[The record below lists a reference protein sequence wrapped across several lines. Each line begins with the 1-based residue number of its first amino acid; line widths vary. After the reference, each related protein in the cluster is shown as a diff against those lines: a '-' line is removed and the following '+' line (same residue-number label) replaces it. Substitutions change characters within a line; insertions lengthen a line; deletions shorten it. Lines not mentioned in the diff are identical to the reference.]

1 MTSFQQMLTITS
13 GVLFVIGFLPYAIAI
28 VRGKTKPAKASWIIW
43 ASMDSVLL
51 AGMFAKGAMNGQILG
66 AVLGAW
72 IIVAL
77 ALKFGTPGWTKLD
90 KFCLVGTVLGVTLWW
105 IFNNPLLGIVI
116 NLSVGFIGS
125 MPTIVSAWQD
135 PNREDKLAWTIFWA
149 SCVIAV
155 WAIPSWTIADAG
167 QPLTFFTIET
177 VMMYILYFR
186 RAPNQLVA

>member
-13 GVLFVIGFLPYAIAI
+13 GALFVIGFLPYGIAI

-51 AGMFAKGAMNGQILG
+51 AGMFAKGAVNGQILG

-90 KFCLVGTVLGVTLWW
+90 KFCLAGTVLGVTLWW
-105 IFNNPLLGIVI
+105 IFGNPLLGIVI

-125 MPTIVSAWQD
+125 MPTIASAWQD
-135 PNREDKLAWTIFWA
+135 PSREDKFAWTIFWA
-149 SCVIAV
+149 SV
-155 WAIPSWTIADAG
+155 
-167 QPLTFFTIET
+167 F
-177 VMMYILYFR
+177 
-186 RAPNQLVA
+186 